1 MQSKTLDR
9 GKSSGKSSGN
19 SGYDFSDKNERKIS
33 NENDFNKSYNRNYE
47 KNNYGKNNYEKNNYE
62 KNNYEKNIIEK
73 NSGSGDMRSRVY
85 VYGPK
90 GDHSDSVEGE
100 VVESQ
105 ILELDREIGDTIIF
119 MTLL

>member
-9 GKSSGKSSGN
+9 EKSSGN

-33 NENDFNKSYNRNYE
+33 NENDFNKSYNRNH
-47 KNNYGKNNYEKNNYE
+47 EKNNYE
-62 KNNYEKNIIEK
+62 KNNYEKNIIKK

-85 VYGPK
+85 MYGPK